1 MSWDLGHQPA
11 RPVEHRWRPAGPVCG
26 PGEQAR
32 SGGIVGAGRP
42 ADPKTVT
49 PWNRIPTRAL
59 AGALGLTVLAATVV
73 GLAAPAHA
81 DVAISRHEV
90 TVVAARWEGV
100 GGDAAA
106 ADLLTAVAGLI
117 DGPVDAA
124 WSADSLGAVRF
135 ATVRTLGWVDV
146 SAPACRDSRVADIG
160 SIWSQVVAATGWMET
175 ARSHLVVVTPRVDCG
190 GAEGVATMAGV
201 GLDRSGLVWVNGVP
215 TASVLAH
222 ELGHNLGLNHSN
234 TLSCVVGGERVTDAE
249 ASQCTS
255 HEYMDLTDV
264 MGISHQHIGA
274 LNPVHL
280 ARLGLLDASQLIDID
295 AASVGEYA
303 LASYASAERRMLRLR
318 TPTATYYVVFRSNS
332 GRDAWLTDGGG
343 FGDPGV
349 AIYKSVSGGPLNPTV
364 SYLLDAHVVSADSDL
379 SNARTV
385 LDVGASVRLA
395 DDVLVS
401 TMALEGEVAR
411 VWIGPRPVP
420 VATPQVV
427 SAPVAPI
434 VVMAPPAPVVM
445 PPVPPASPLS
455 KTPVP
460 DETPDAL
467 NDAPAGP
474 GQSDL
479 EVSGAPVAPEETPTE
494 GRAPDATATPV
505 KDSSVV
511 LVHDAPAV
519 DVSYR
524 GDWRTRTWRD
534 AGEGSVH
541 TTTTPGATVRL
552 RVTGSQM
559 RILGARGQNY
569 GRLVVR
575 VDGTRVAVVDL
586 EGPRGSLGAV
596 SRWISLP
603 SSGTHTI
610 TLIARGDGPVV
621 FDGLQIRETH
631 PTVNQ

>member
-1 MSWDLGHQPA
+1 M
-11 RPVEHRWRPAGPVCG
+11 
-26 PGEQAR
+26 
-32 SGGIVGAGRP
+32 
-42 ADPKTVT
+42 
-49 PWNRIPTRAL
+49 
-59 AGALGLTVLAATVV
+59 LAASVA
-73 GLAAPAHA
+73 GLAAPARA
-81 DVAISRHEV
+81 DEGVSRHEV
-90 TVVAARWEGV
+90 TVVAARWDGV
-100 GGDAAA
+100 AGDTAA
-106 ADLLTAVAGLI
+106 ADVLAAVANLI

-135 ATVRTLGWVDV
+135 ATAGTLGWVEL

-160 SIWSQVVAATGWMET
+160 SVWSQVVAATGWTET

-234 TLSCVVGGERVTDAE
+234 TLSCVVGGERVTDAD

-280 ARLGLLDASQLIDID
+280 ARLGLLDASQLIDVD
-295 AASVGEYA
+295 ATTMGEYT
-303 LASYASAERRMLRLR
+303 LAAYASAERRMLRLR
-318 TPTATYYVVFRSNS
+318 TTTATYYVVYRSNS
-332 GRDAWLTDGGG
+332 GRDAWLHDGGG

-364 SYLLDAHVVSADSDL
+364 SYLLDAHVASADSDL
-379 SNARTV
+379 SQARTV

-427 SAPVAPI
+427 AAPPAPM

-445 PPVPPASPLS
+445 PPVLPAPPVSEAPG
-455 KTPVP
+455 PA
-460 DETPDAL
+460 ETPDAL
-467 NDAPAGP
+467 DDASD
-474 GQSDL
+474 GQSENGAD
-479 EVSGAPVAPEETPTE
+479 VSGAPLAPEETPTE
-494 GRAPDATATPV
+494 ESAPDATATPV

-511 LVHDAPAV
+511 LVHDAPTV
-519 DVSYR
+519 DVRYR
-524 GDWRTRTWRD
+524 GNWRMRTWRD

-621 FDGLQIRETH
+621 FDGLQVRETD
-631 PTVNQ
+631 PAVNQ